1 MQVLDFDGQLALL
14 TGYDTDT
21 ALDVLICRSLF
32 GKDAHR
38 DYFTVNIAFP
48 NTPSPVYLARERTDS
63 EKAVKG
69 SEEAT
74 VKELAGQ
81 SPNDSGDELYRRET
95 EAKGKT
101 HGSDRAFSG
110 HFGGHFGKENLDD
123 FELWSL
129 TASNRKEAEAMVEG
143 LERAYGKEDCHILRY

>member
-1 MQVLDFDGQLALL
+1 MQVPDFHGQLALL

-21 ALDVLICRSLF
+21 ALDVSICRTLF
-32 GKDAHR
+32 GKDAPR
-38 DYFTVNIAFP
+38 DYFTVNIASS

-95 EAKGKT
+95 EVRK
-101 HGSDRAFSG
+101 SWFG
-110 HFGGHFGKENLDD
+110 HF
-123 FELWSL
+123 
-129 TASNRKEAEAMVEG
+129 
-143 LERAYGKEDCHILRY
+143 